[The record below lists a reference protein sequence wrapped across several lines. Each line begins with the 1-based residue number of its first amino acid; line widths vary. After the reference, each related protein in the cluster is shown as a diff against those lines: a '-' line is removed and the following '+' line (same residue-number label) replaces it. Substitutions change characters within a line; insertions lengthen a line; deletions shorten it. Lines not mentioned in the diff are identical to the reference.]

1 MMDNLRAASNHV
13 VLKIIL
19 ALIIL
24 SFVLTGVGNYLIG
37 GSGDYAAKVNGQEI
51 TRAQFEQAFQ
61 NERARMQQQLG
72 EQFSVL
78 AGNEQYMQQLR
89 QQVLNQLID
98 VTLID
103 QYAKKLGIAISDG
116 QVRQSILKTPAFQ
129 TNNQFDN
136 EKYLAMVRGSGYT
149 PDGYAQVVR
158 RQLQAQQLNQVYGG
172 SEFVLPGET
181 DSLAALVLQE
191 RDVRVAAFDTDALAA
206 KQTAT
211 DEELKGYYDQH
222 QNEFIAPQQLKVSY
236 LEMDAAALQD
246 KVTVTDADVAAYYDQ
261 HKSSFG
267 QPERKKFAVIVL
279 KSQADAEAVLAEL
292 KKGED
297 FAALAKTK
305 STDTFTGKRGG
316 ELDWMEPETTLDDFK
331 NANLTEKGQIS
342 GVIKSSSG
350 YLILRL
356 NDLEPAKLKP
366 LDEVRNDVLA
376 KLKQEKAL
384 DAYYTLQQKVSE
396 AATNDNESL
405 ASAEE
410 VSGIK
415 AVHTDWFTQQTLP
428 QALNSKPVVD
438 ALFDGS
444 LLGEGGSPGSN
455 SNVIT
460 TDGDRAF
467 VVRVDAHKPQGVK
480 PFAEVRDA
488 VVAQVKHQKA
498 QAQAQ
503 AEAQKVLAEL
513 KQGKGDE
520 ALKAAGLSFG
530 TTQKV
535 LRSQQPSAFEQSI
548 YALPHPQAGKPNYGV
563 TQDEKGNVV
572 IVALDAVTPGKLP
585 ADEVANFSGQ
595 IKEGATNITFDA
607 LIAGLRQSAKIKM
620 GSAAQ
625 VQ

>member
-1 MMDNLRAASNHV
+1 M
-13 VLKIIL
+13 
-19 ALIIL
+19 
-24 SFVLTGVGNYLIG
+24 
-37 GSGDYAAKVNGQEI
+37 
-51 TRAQFEQAFQ
+51 
-61 NERARMQQQLG
+61 
-72 EQFSVL
+72 
-78 AGNEQYMQQLR
+78 
-89 QQVLNQLID
+89 
-98 VTLID
+98 
-103 QYAKKLGIAISDG
+103 
-116 QVRQSILKTPAFQ
+116 
-129 TNNQFDN
+129 
-136 EKYLAMVRGSGYT
+136 
-149 PDGYAQVVR
+149 
-158 RQLQAQQLNQVYGG
+158 
-172 SEFVLPGET
+172 
-181 DSLAALVLQE
+181 
-191 RDVRVAAFDTDALAA
+191 
-206 KQTAT
+206 
-211 DEELKGYYDQH
+211 
-222 QNEFIAPQQLKVSY
+222 
-236 LEMDAAALQD
+236 EMDAAALQD

-410 VSGIK
+410 VSGLK
-415 AVHTDWFTQQTLP
+415 AVHTDWLTQQTLP

-503 AEAQKVLAEL
+503 ADAQKILTAL
-513 KQGKGDE
+513 KEGKGDE
-520 ALKAAGLSFG
+520 ALKTAGLSFG
-530 TTQKV
+530 DTQK
-535 LRSQQPSAFEQSI
+535 LQRSQQPSAFEQSVD
-548 YALPHPQAGKPNYGV
+548 ALQQPQSGNPSFGV
-563 TQDEKGNVV
+563 PRYEKGNVV

-607 LIAGLRQSAKIKM
+607 LIASLRKSGDIEL

-625 VQ
+625 VE